1 MQQDLRQQTEE
12 ILREVYKDG
21 YKKEEV
27 IVIEDKESAIKLSE
41 EERRGLNKLKEHI
54 RTDPTI
60 TAVYI
65 YELSRLSR
73 RQLVLFSIR
82 DFLIEHYIDP
92 LVWSAAKELYEKF
105 VVNKELLHKQ
115 LLKEIGTLSAKIDH
129 LNREL
134 SSIHDKME
142 RVEERFIFGRLRK
155 ARAEELIAGLSVE
168 QMEIETRLV
177 ELANESAM
185 KQCQINDVLLSE
197 EIDDEKLS
205 LNEKIEIVKK
215 VFYMVTVRKPS
226 RKEKEVKLYNK
237 INNEVLVYRV
247 DCWCRSW
254 QLISQSNR
262 AENPPP
268 KIPKSHETR
277 IKNRTLL
284 I

>member
-1 MQQDLRQQTEE
+1 MFVILLQISILWMRKAIVLSRVSTLQQDLRQQTEE

-27 IVIEDKESAIKLSE
+27 IVIEDK
-41 EERRGLNKLKEHI
+41 
-54 RTDPTI
+54 
-60 TAVYI
+60 
-65 YELSRLSR
+65 
-73 RQLVLFSIR
+73 
-82 DFLIEHYIDP
+82 
-92 LVWSAAKELYEKF
+92 
-105 VVNKELLHKQ
+105 
-115 LLKEIGTLSAKIDH
+115 
-129 LNREL
+129 
-134 SSIHDKME
+134 
-142 RVEERFIFGRLRK
+142 
-155 ARAEELIAGLSVE
+155 
-168 QMEIETRLV
+168 
-177 ELANESAM
+177 ESAM

-215 VFYMVTVRKPS
+215 VIYMVTVRKPS
-226 RKEKEVKLYNK
+226 RKETEVKLYNK

-247 DCWCRSW
+247 DCWRRSW